1 MNSNETA
8 LEFSVKNERVNSLLI
23 IAACL
28 LTVVT
33 IIVMNFAIDDA
44 GLRTTIENFNRAP
57 SLEHWLG
64 TDWLGRDMF
73 TRIIKSIVVSLNIG
87 LLAAVVSSVIALF
100 LGILSVV
107 GGKWIDRVVTSL
119 VDMCTS
125 LPHLVMLIL
134 LAFVMGGG
142 VKGVIIAVALTHWP
156 RLTRV
161 IRAEILQQQQ
171 TNYVRFSYQLGKSPW
186 EVGVKHM
193 ARPVINQFVIAV
205 ILMFPHAILH
215 SAGLTFLG
223 FGVSPHSP
231 SIGILLSES
240 MRQISTGNWWLAIF
254 PGMALVLIVLI
265 FDAMGHELR
274 KLIDPKTK
282 QD

>member
-1 MNSNETA
+1 MNSNT
-8 LEFSVKNERVNSLLI
+8 SVTEKVGTNERVNSLVIIGVCFLI
-23 IAACL
+23 
-28 LTVVT
+28 VFS
-33 IIVMNFAIDDA
+33 IIVLNFAIDNA
-44 GLRTTIENFNRAP
+44 GLQTAIENFNQAP
-57 SLEHWLG
+57 SLQHWLG

-73 TRIIKSIVVSLNIG
+73 TRIIKSIVVSLYIG
-87 LLAAVVSSVIALF
+87 LLAAFVSSIIAVI

-107 GGKWIDRVVTSL
+107 GGKWIDRVITSL

-134 LAFVMGGG
+134 LAFVLGGG
-142 VKGVIIAVALTHWP
+142 MKGVIIAVALTHWP

-161 IRAEILQQQQ
+161 VRAEILQQQQ
-171 TNYVRFSYQLGKSPW
+171 TNYVRFSQQLGKTPW
-186 EVGVKHM
+186 EIGIKHM
-193 ARPVINQFVIAV
+193 ARPVMNQFLIAV
-205 ILMFPHAILH
+205 VLMFPHAILH

-254 PGMALVLIVLI
+254 PGLALVLIVLT
-265 FDAMGHELR
+265 FDTMGHELR